1 MAKSVSAPR
10 AAAPVYAAKRPKPAD
25 VALRVAFYVL
35 VAIILLYTL
44 IPFYWAVRSSFT
56 PSSELFTTP
65 VQYFPSNPTLEHYR
79 QVLGTGLFR
88 EAMVNSAVVSIA
100 VTVLALVVGAFASY
114 ALGRFRFRGR
124 TPVLYLVLSMTMFP
138 QIAVLGSLF
147 ELVRTLRLY
156 DRSVYIAGFNTHLLP
171 ALVLTYMIFTLPFT
185 VWTLTNF
192 FRAMPGELEEAAYV
206 DGATPFQTFYKI
218 LLPLAGPGMVT
229 TGLLAF
235 IAAWNEFL
243 FALSFMQQPQNRTV
257 NLAIFYF
264 SGSSGS
270 QFEIPWGQIMAATV
284 IVTVPIVVLVLIFQR
299 RIITGLTA
307 GAVKG

>member
-1 MAKSVSAPR
+1 MAQAVSASR
-10 AAAPVYAAKRPKPAD
+10 AVGGVETARRPKASSI
-25 VALRVAFYVL
+25 VLRVLFYVL
-35 VAIILLYTL
+35 VVIIILYTL

-56 PSSELFTTP
+56 PSGDLFKTP
-65 VQYFPSNPTLEHYR
+65 VQYLPTHPTLLHYR
-79 QVLGTGLFR
+79 QVLSNDLFQR
-88 EAMVNSAVVSIA
+88 ALLNSAIVATS
-100 VTVLALVVGAFASY
+100 VTLLALLIGAFASY
-114 ALGRFRFRGR
+114 ALGRFRFGGR

-147 ELVRTLRLY
+147 QLVNRLHL
-156 DRSVYIAGFNTHLLP
+156 FNRLP
-171 ALVLTYMIFTLPFT
+171 ALILTYMIFTLPFT

-192 FRAMPGELEEAAYV
+192 FKAMPGELEEAAYV
-206 DGATPFQTFYKI
+206 DGATPFQTFYKV
-218 LLPLAGPGMVT
+218 LLPLAGPGLVT

-235 IAAWNEFL
+235 ISAWNEFL
-243 FALSFMQQPQNRTV
+243 FALSFTQTPDRRTV

-299 RIITGLTA
+299 RIIDGLTA